1 MRIIVKSFM
10 SVLFDLYM
18 KMAYKF
24 LTDSRK
30 PNDERK
36 NDIIKYLSHDFSNIS
51 DVYIIFG
58 NIENPPV
65 RKSDSLT
72 LLVDAAMIEF
82 HLLKGT
88 YGLNVKLT
96 FDITGEI
103 VINEL
108 VCYRVVY
115 TNCGNTLRKIKTFDS
130 YERSLILTI
139 INSTMF
145 ADNILDLLGL

>member
-1 MRIIVKSFM
+1 
-10 SVLFDLYM
+10 
-18 KMAYKF
+18 MAYKF
-24 LTDSRK
+24 LTDNRK
-30 PNDERK
+30 PDSERK
-36 NDIIKYLSHDFSNIS
+36 NDIIKCLSHDFSNIS
-51 DVYIIFG
+51 GVYIIFG

-65 RKSDSLT
+65 RKSDSIT

-82 HLLKGT
+82 HMIEGT

-108 VCYRVVY
+108 VCYRFVY

-130 YERSLILTI
+130 YERSLILTVI
-139 INSTMF
+139 DNEMLT
-145 ADNILDLLGL
+145 DNILDILDL

>member
-10 SVLFDLYM
+10 SVLSNLYI

-24 LTDSRK
+24 LTYNRK
-30 PNDERK
+30 PDDERK
-36 NDIIKYLSHDFSNIS
+36 NDIIKYLSRDFSNIS
-51 DVYIIFG
+51 GVYIIFG

-72 LLVDAAMIEF
+72 LLVDATMIEF
-82 HLLKGT
+82 HLIEGT

-108 VCYRVVY
+108 VCYRFVY
-115 TNCGNTLRKIKTFDS
+115 TNCGNTLRQIKTFDS
-130 YERSLILTI
+130 HERSLILTI
-139 INSTMF
+139 INNTMF
-145 ADNILDLLGL
+145 ADNILDLLDL

>member
-10 SVLFDLYM
+10 SVLSNLYI

-24 LTDSRK
+24 ITDNRK
-30 PNDERK
+30 PDDERK
-36 NDIIKYLSHDFSNIS
+36 NDIIKYLSRDFSNIS
-51 DVYIIFG
+51 GVYIIFG

-72 LLVDAAMIEF
+72 LLVDATMIEF
-82 HLLKGT
+82 HLIEGT

-108 VCYRVVY
+108 VCYRFVY
-115 TNCGNTLRKIKTFDS
+115 TNCGNTLRQIKTFDS
-130 YERSLILTI
+130 HERSLILTI
-139 INSTMF
+139 INNTMF
-145 ADNILDLLGL
+145 ADNILELLDL

>member
-10 SVLFDLYM
+10 SVLSNIYI
-18 KMAYKF
+18 KKAYKF
-24 LTDSRK
+24 LTDNRK
-30 PNDERK
+30 PDSERK
-36 NDIIKYLSHDFSNIS
+36 NDIIKCLSHDFSNIS
-51 DVYIIFG
+51 GVYIIFG

-65 RKSDSLT
+65 RKSDSIT

-82 HLLKGT
+82 HMIEGT

-96 FDITGEI
+96 FDSTGEM

-108 VCYRVVY
+108 VCYRFVY
-115 TNCGNTLRKIKTFDS
+115 TNCGNTMRKIKTFDN

>member
-10 SVLFDLYM
+10 SVLSDLYM

-24 LTDSRK
+24 LTDNRK
-30 PNDERK
+30 PYDERK
-36 NDIIKYLSHDFSNIS
+36 NDIIKYLSHSFSNIS
-51 DVYIIFG
+51 GVYIIFG

-72 LLVDAAMIEF
+72 LLVDAVMIEF
-82 HLLKGT
+82 HLIEGT

-96 FDITGEI
+96 FNNTGEI

-108 VCYRVVY
+108 VCYRFVY
-115 TNCGNTLRKIKTFDS
+115 TNCGNTLRQIKTFNS
-130 YERSLILTI
+130 YECSLILTI
-139 INSTMF
+139 INNTMF
-145 ADNILDLLGL
+145 ADDILELIGL